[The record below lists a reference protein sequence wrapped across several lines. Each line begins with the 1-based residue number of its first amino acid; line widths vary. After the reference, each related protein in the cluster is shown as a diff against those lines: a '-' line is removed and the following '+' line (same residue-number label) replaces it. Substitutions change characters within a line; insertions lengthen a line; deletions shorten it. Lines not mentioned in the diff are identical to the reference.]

1 MSSKPRIES
10 SNAGEVKSVTPSH
23 TLRDPPR
30 PTRVGPYRP
39 HALLGSGGMATVY
52 LASGGAQLGSRRCCA
67 LKLLHDKLGERD
79 NYLNMF
85 FNEARIASEIGHPH
99 VCSVFDYGS
108 VGSQTYLAM
117 DYVRGKSLAAVSRAL
132 AEIADPKRHATRI
145 ARVLA
150 DACEGLG
157 AIHDHRSSVEGELRV
172 VHRDISPDNLI
183 LGFDGFV
190 KVIDFGLAKI
200 IGRGD
205 KTQSGIL
212 KGKVSYIAPELLQGA
227 HASAKTDIWAL
238 GVVAWE
244 LLTGKRLFR
253 KATDAETLRAITEQ
267 AVEAPSK
274 VLLGLP
280 SNLDSVVLRALARDP
295 AERYASTAEFGAA
308 LWDFLRTR
316 ADIVQHREL
325 GAWLSELFP
334 GEEERTRAQLDGLPH
349 APLSV
354 PPHARRSARL
364 LNHLR
369 ARALHVVPRRKQSR
383 WFAALLAAV
392 VCCAWGAFKWSSL
405 HGRHLPGSMHA
416 ANAAILPS
424 ILSQAEL
431 GGPEHA
437 ASLAQAKAD
446 PSFTVDVERS
456 NGGSEVIVHVR
467 PTQNEEHG
475 VTR

>member
-1 MSSKPRIES
+1 
-10 SNAGEVKSVTPSH
+10 
-23 TLRDPPR
+23 
-30 PTRVGPYRP
+30 
-39 HALLGSGGMATVY
+39 MATVY
-52 LASGGAQLGSRRCCA
+52 LASGGAQLGNRRFCA

-79 NYLNMF
+79 NYLSMF
-85 FNEARIASEIGHPH
+85 FNEARIASEISHPH
-99 VCSVFDYGS
+99 VCGVFDYGS

-132 AEIADPKRHATRI
+132 GEIVDPKRHAARI
-145 ARVLA
+145 ARILA

-157 AIHDHRSSVEGELRV
+157 AIHDHRSPLEGELRV

-200 IGRGD
+200 SGRGD

-212 KGKVSYIAPELLQGA
+212 KGKVSYIAPELLHGD
-227 HASAKTDIWAL
+227 HASPKTDIWAL

-295 AERYASTAEFGAA
+295 GERYASTAEFGAA

-316 ADIVQHREL
+316 AELVQHPEL
-325 GAWLSELFP
+325 GAWLAELFP
-334 GEEERTRAQLDGLPH
+334 GEEARTRAELQGLPH
-349 APLSV
+349 APLSTA
-354 PPHARRSARL
+354 PTARRSVQL

-369 ARALHVVPRRKQSR
+369 TRALRVVPRRKQSR
-383 WFAALLAAV
+383 WFAAAFAAV
-392 VCCAWGAFKWSSL
+392 VCCGWGALKWSTFHARHVPGAL
-405 HGRHLPGSMHA
+405 HTASA
-416 ANAAILPS
+416 ALLPS
-424 ILSQAEL
+424 ILAQAEL
-431 GGPEHA
+431 GPSDHA
-437 ASLAQAKAD
+437 ATFAQAKAD

-467 PTQNEEHG
+467 PIQSEEHG
-475 VTR
+475 VAR